1 MEIMVFEQNGSGRHK
16 VAGIERFGS
25 GITITEIIAIDSFLP
40 DFIEDPGSFLSSSVS
55 ADLVLDYLTHPDLS
69 HHLVRLCREKNIPV
83 ISSGKKNQDAITP
96 FTCCGLG
103 QHKGLGAYGD
113 QFGFPVYEVVLE
125 GDKIMQL
132 HVVRGA
138 PCGATWEILTK
149 VMGVDINEAMS
160 LLPREIQYLCTANPS
175 RFDPISGKSPV
186 HYAGYVHRAALQK
199 AIDKARQ
206 R

>member
-40 DFIEDPGSFLSSSVS
+40 DFIDNPDSFLSSSFS

-83 ISSGKKNQDAITP
+83 ISSGKKNEDAITP

-125 GDKIMQL
+125 GDRIMQL